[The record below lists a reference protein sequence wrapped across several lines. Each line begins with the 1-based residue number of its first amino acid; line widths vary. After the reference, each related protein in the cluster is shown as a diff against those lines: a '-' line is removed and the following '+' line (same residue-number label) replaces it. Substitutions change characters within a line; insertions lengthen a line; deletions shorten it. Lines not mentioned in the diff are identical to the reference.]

1 MHYAIT
7 FGEILWDNFK
17 EGRKAGGAPMNVALH
32 LHKQGI
38 QSRLISSLG
47 CDDDGKELLSFLQTQ
62 GMSTDLVQEHPSLP
76 TGLVEVEL
84 DSKQQA
90 SYIIKEPVAWDEI
103 KYTKELEQA
112 VKDSDLLVF
121 GSLASRNESSRNTLL
136 KLIPLAKFR
145 VFDMNLRPPH
155 FNKETITQLMQ
166 HCNLLKINEDELAY
180 LEGMCNLPQAP
191 RRDNLLLLSSMLNI
205 PLICVTLGDKGA
217 LVVSDNRL
225 YEHQGFMVEVAD
237 TVGAGDAFLAAF
249 ISSLLQDLPI
259 ETVLE
264 RACAAGAIVASKA
277 GANPDYSPE
286 EIVNNSLKANK
297 SD

>member
-1 MHYAIT
+1 MHRAIT

-17 EGRKAGGAPMNVALH
+17 EGKKAGGAPMNVALH

-38 QSRLISSLG
+38 HALLISSLG
-47 CDDDGKELLSFLQTQ
+47 RDENGKELFAFLQNQ
-62 GMSTDLVQEHPSLP
+62 GLPTDLVQEHPTLP

-103 KYTKELEQA
+103 KYTSELEQA
-112 VKDSDLLVF
+112 VKNSDLLVF

-136 KLIPLAKFR
+136 KLIPFAKFR

-155 FNKETITQLMQ
+155 FNRETLTLLLQ
-166 HCNLLKINEDELAY
+166 HCDLLKINEDELEY
-180 LEGMCNLPQAP
+180 LEELCNLPKAP
-191 RRDNLLLLSSMLNI
+191 NRDNLVRISSMLNI
-205 PLICVTLGDKGA
+205 PFVCVTLGDKGA
-217 LVVSDNRL
+217 IVVNEGHL
-225 YEHQGFMVEVAD
+225 YEHPGFTVKVAD

-249 ISSLLQDLPI
+249 MSNLLQDLPM

-277 GANPDYSPE
+277 GANPEYSPE
-286 EIVNNSLKANK
+286 EIVNNNLKLNN